1 MLIRVRR
8 GSDDRPDVHL
18 LWSRKIPIDGCHVKL
33 ESWLRRVLL
42 LVYGGNVL
50 LTFLMAMGTTTVEGL
65 LHMACGS
72 VHSV

>member
-1 MLIRVRR
+1 MSIHVRR

-18 LWSRKIPIDGCHVKL
+18 LQSHEIPIDGCHVKL
-33 ESWLRRVLL
+33 ALWLRRVSL

-50 LTFLMAMGTTTVEGL
+50 LTFPMAMGTATVKGL
-65 LHMACGS
+65 LYMACGS